1 MGPKSVDK
9 HGEGAI
15 QNQLSRLKIFKSNRD
30 IDIVNSSLD
39 RLKKSAINNKNII
52 TFIIEAIESNATLG
66 EISDTLRKVYGEHV

>member
-1 MGPKSVDK
+1 MLALQKIK
-9 HGEGAI
+9 
-15 QNQLSRLKIFKSNRD
+15 LSTL
-30 IDIVNSSLD
+30 SSLD